1 MQYNSSDKSD
11 EYIHICM
18 YQMCCLIKHIRGGVR
33 GAAPVVA
40 HVLSYPPVPPSTPQ
54 TYPYVSQ
61 PPCYPK
67 ILTPVYKHHKTLK
80 LPLQLCTV
88 ATF

>member
-1 MQYNSSDKSD
+1 
-11 EYIHICM
+11 M

-54 TYPYVSQ
+54 YPPV
-61 PPCYPK
+61 PPRPAHMCPSP
-67 ILTPVYKHHKTLK
+67 PVIPRY
-80 LPLQLCTV
+80 
-88 ATF
+88 